1 MRRTPS
7 KGNKLRTAVIL
18 LLLLSMAAANAD
30 GLFTADERANIVKF
44 WNAPGRRRVGPLP
57 DTAQRGPWQVRLTPE
72 GSTWLLKYQIAAG
85 SAAAPPTQEATA
97 AVAPTDVWKSWVRAK
112 IDYDRWQ
119 AQQTADAANA
129 ALKPAVDPAKP
140 ADPALQ
146 AKPADPVAPAKAADP
161 AKQTDPPHQ
170 DGSAVAPPAP
180 GPIPADLLAATG
192 NPPAFASAVAPLL
205 TTVTF
210 DDGETLNYPSHIAL
224 PKSFAY
230 YRFPQGTVAYGP
242 RLTDLPQADV
252 DALFKV
258 AGMTPSEQRIAFA
271 VSKLEGGFES
281 VNTYDTG
288 YVSVGFIQFITHEDG
303 KHSLA
308 EVLLR
313 EKTEHADDFA
323 HDFHAFGLDVTPDG
337 VFTAVDPATGAELAG
352 AEAVR
357 KTVDDKRLVAVF
369 QRAGRHSMAFR
380 AAQIEVAKAHYWPTE
395 DTFTITVNGQMVTG
409 KVSDVISSEAGI
421 ATLFDRKVNR
431 GSIKPFEE
439 VLAKVMTAH
448 NVTQLKDV
456 VPYEKEIVAA
466 LKYRT
471 DYLQDPT
478 LSQPN

>member
-1 MRRTPS
+1 M
-7 KGNKLRTAVIL
+7 RTAVVL
-18 LLLLSMAAANAD
+18 LLLASTVSIRAE
-30 GLFTADERANIVKF
+30 GLFTAEERARLVTF
-44 WNAPGRRRVGPLP
+44 WNAPGRWRVGPLP
-57 DTAQRGPWQVRLTPE
+57 DAALRGPWQVRLTPD

-97 AVAPTDVWKSWVRAK
+97 TPAPTDVWKSWVKTK

-119 AQQTADAANA
+119 AQQAADAANA
-129 ALKPAVDPAKP
+129 ALKPPVDPVDPAKP
-140 ADPALQ
+140 TD
-146 AKPADPVAPAKAADP
+146 VAKA
-161 AKQTDPPHQ
+161 
-170 DGSAVAPPAP
+170 DGTVAAVAAPPSP
-180 GPIPADLLAATG
+180 GPIPADLLAAAG
-192 NPPAFASAVAPLL
+192 NPPAFAAAVAPLL

-210 DDGETLNYPSHIAL
+210 EDGETLNYPSHIAL
-224 PKSFAY
+224 PKAFAY

-242 RLTDLPQADV
+242 RLTDLPPAEV

-258 AGMTPSEQRIAFA
+258 AGMTPSEQRIALA

-313 EKTEHADDFA
+313 EKGEHPDDFA
-323 HDFHAFGLDVTPDG
+323 QDFHAFGLDVTPDG
-337 VFTAVDPATGAELAG
+337 VFTVVDPATGAELTG

-357 KTVDDKRLVAVF
+357 KTVEDKRLVAVF
-369 QRAGRHSMAFR
+369 QRAGRHSRTFR
-380 AAQIEVAKAHYWPTE
+380 AAQIEVAKAHYWPT
-395 DTFTITVNGQMVTG
+395 DDPFTILVNGQMLTG
-409 KVSDVISSEAGI
+409 KVSDVITSEAGI

-439 VLAKVMTAH
+439 VLTKVMTAH
-448 NVTQLKDV
+448 NLTQLKDAAA
-456 VPYEKEIVAA
+456 YEKEIVAA

-471 DYLQDPT
+471 DYLQDTT
-478 LSQPN
+478 LSQPH

>member
-1 MRRTPS
+1 MRI
-7 KGNKLRTAVIL
+7 AAIL
-18 LLLLSMAAANAD
+18 LLLVSTTSIRAD
-30 GLFTADERANIVKF
+30 VLFSPDERVKLVTF
-44 WNAPGRRRVGPLP
+44 WNAPGRWRVGPLP
-57 DTAQRGPWQVRLTPE
+57 DVVSRGPWQVRLTPD

-97 AVAPTDVWKSWVRAK
+97 AVAPTDVWKTWVRAK
-112 IDYDRWQ
+112 IEYDRWQ
-119 AQQTADAANA
+119 AQQAADAANA
-129 ALKPAVDPAKP
+129 ALKPVLDPVKPIDPAPAPVKPGDPVKPVDPTKP
-140 ADPALQ
+140 GGVAGA
-146 AKPADPVAPAKAADP
+146 VAP
-161 AKQTDPPHQ
+161 
-170 DGSAVAPPAP
+170 PPAP
-180 GPIPADLLAATG
+180 GPIPADLLMAAG
-192 NPPAFASAVAPLL
+192 NPPAFASSVAPLL

-224 PKSFAY
+224 PKAFAY

-242 RLTDLPQADV
+242 RLTDLPQAEV
-252 DALFKV
+252 DALFKT

-313 EKTEHADDFA
+313 EKAEHPEDFA
-323 HDFHAFGLDVTPDG
+323 RDFHAFGIDVTPEG
-337 VFTAVDPATGAELAG
+337 VYTVVDPATGAELVG
-352 AEAVR
+352 PEAVR

-369 QRAGRHSMAFR
+369 QRAGRHSMTFR
-380 AAQIEVAKAHYWPTE
+380 AAQIEVAKAHYWPT
-395 DTFTITVNGQMVTG
+395 DDPFTIMVNGQAVTG

-456 VPYEKEIVAA
+456 VPYEKEIVAG

-471 DYLQDPT
+471 DYLQDPN
-478 LSQPN
+478 LSQPK

>member
-1 MRRTPS
+1 MRT
-7 KGNKLRTAVIL
+7 TMFL
-18 LLLLSMAAANAD
+18 LLLVSAVSIRAE
-30 GLFTADERANIVKF
+30 GLFTADERARLVTF
-44 WNAPGRRRVGPLP
+44 WNAPARWRVGPLP
-57 DTAQRGPWQVRLTPE
+57 DAVQRGPWQVRLTPE
-72 GSTWLLKYQIAAG
+72 GSMWLLKYQIAAG

-97 AVAPTDVWKSWVRAK
+97 AAPTDIWKGWVRAK

-129 ALKPAVDPAKP
+129 ALKPAADPAKP
-140 ADPALQ
+140 IDPAKQ
-146 AKPADPVAPAKAADP
+146 ADP
-161 AKQTDPPHQ
+161 AKPEGATVAAALP
-170 DGSAVAPPAP
+170 APPVP
-180 GPIPADLLAATG
+180 GPIPADLLAAAG
-192 NPPAFASAVAPLL
+192 NPPAFAAAVAPLL

-210 DDGETLNYPSHIAL
+210 DDGETLMYPSHIAL
-224 PKSFAY
+224 PKAFAY

-242 RLTDLPQADV
+242 RLADLPPADV
-252 DALFKV
+252 DALFKA

-288 YVSVGFIQFITHEDG
+288 YISVGFIQFITHEDG
-303 KHSLA
+303 RHSLS

-313 EKTEHADDFA
+313 EKKERPEDFA
-323 HDFHAFGLDVTPDG
+323 RDFHAFGLDVGPDG
-337 VFTAVDPATGAELAG
+337 VFTVVDPATGAELAG

-357 KTVDDKRLVAVF
+357 KTVDDKRLTAVF

-380 AAQIEVAKAHYWPTE
+380 AAQIEVAKAHYWPTD

-409 KVSDVISSEAGI
+409 RVSDVIASEAGI

-439 VLAKVMTAH
+439 VLAKVMTTH
-448 NVTQLKDV
+448 SLTQLKDAAA
-456 VPYEKEIVAA
+456 YEKEIVAA

-471 DYLQDPT
+471 DYLQDAT

>member
-1 MRRTPS
+1 M
-7 KGNKLRTAVIL
+7 
-18 LLLLSMAAANAD
+18 AD
-30 GLFTADERANIVKF
+30 GLFTADERAKLVAF
-44 WNAPGRRRVGPLP
+44 WNAPGRRKVGPLP
-57 DTAQRGPWQVRLTPE
+57 DAARRGPWQVRLTPE

-97 AVAPTDVWKSWVRAK
+97 AVAPTDIWKTWVRAK

-119 AQQTADAANA
+119 AQQTADEANA
-129 ALKPAVDPAKP
+129 ALKPALDLVKPSDPASTANATAPAAAANKSGDPAKP
-140 ADPALQ
+140 ASGSSQDTSP
-146 AKPADPVAPAKAADP
+146 PPPV
-161 AKQTDPPHQ
+161 
-170 DGSAVAPPAP
+170 P
-180 GPIPADLLAATG
+180 GPIPPDLLAAAG
-192 NPPAFASAVAPLL
+192 NPPSFAAAVAPLL

-210 DDGETLNYPSHIAL
+210 DDGESLSYPSHIAL
-224 PKSFAY
+224 PKAFAY

-242 RLTDLPQADV
+242 RVADLPPAEV
-252 DALFKV
+252 DALFKL
-258 AGMTPSEQRIAFA
+258 AGMTPSEQRIALA
-271 VSKLEGGFES
+271 VSRLEGGFES

-323 HDFHAFGLDVTPDG
+323 RDFHAFGLEVTPDG
-337 VFTAVDPATGAELAG
+337 VFTAVDPATGAELTG

-357 KTVDDKRLVAVF
+357 KTVEDKRLVAVF
-369 QRAGRHSMAFR
+369 QRAGRHSTAFR
-380 AAQIEVAKAHYWPTE
+380 AAQIEVAKAHYWPTD
-395 DTFTITVNGQMVTG
+395 DTFSITVNGQAVTG
-409 KVSDVISSEAGI
+409 KVSDVITSEAGI

-431 GSIKPFEE
+431 GSIAPFAD

-448 NVTQLKDV
+448 NLTQLKDV
-456 VPYEKEIVAA
+456 APYEKEIVAG